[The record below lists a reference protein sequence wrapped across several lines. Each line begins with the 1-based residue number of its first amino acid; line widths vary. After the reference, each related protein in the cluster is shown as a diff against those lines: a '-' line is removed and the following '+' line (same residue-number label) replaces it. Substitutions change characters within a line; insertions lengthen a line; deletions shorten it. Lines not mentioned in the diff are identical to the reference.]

1 MTEKVKSMERAKE
14 ALSGGVEKTKAG
26 LETAKGKIVE
36 VSDGVKTQAGMAG
49 AFAKD
54 RAGFAAEGLR
64 DGYGKARK
72 DLDKLAADVTVYVRD
87 NPGRAVVMAGALGFF
102 LGFLI
107 RGERR
112 R

>member
-26 LETAKGKIVE
+26 LETAKDKIQDVSQSVKEEAGK
-36 VSDGVKTQAGMAG
+36 AG
-49 AFAKD
+49 AYAKD
-54 RAGFAAEGLR
+54 RAAVAAEGLR
-64 DGYGKARK
+64 EGYGKARK
-72 DLDKLAADVTVYVRD
+72 DLDKLSEDVTAYVRD
-87 NPGRAVVMAGALGFF
+87 NPGRAIVMAGALGFF